1 MCHCITPQA
10 LLQGLVRRVESEG
23 YEPTVA
29 DARAIVGG
37 CGAAEVRAMV
47 AQMAGPAAERL
58 GATLECAF
66 PNERYRR
73 G

>member
-10 LLQGLVRRVESEG
+10 LLQGLVRRVETED
-23 YEPTVA
+23 YEPTTDDV
-29 DARAIVGG
+29 RAVVGG

-47 AQMAGPAAERL
+47 ARMSGPAAERL
-58 GATLECAF
+58 GLALERAF
-66 PNERYRR
+66 PTERYRR

>member
-10 LLQGLVRRVESEG
+10 LLQGLVRRVETG
-23 YEPTVA
+23 YEPTTS
-29 DARAIVGG
+29 DLRAVVSG

-47 AQMAGPAAERL
+47 AQMTGAGAERL
-58 GATLECAF
+58 GLALERAF
-66 PNERYRR
+66 PTERYQR